1 MLLKLHRCHLVHI
14 TLVLEE
20 TTVHAKGLPSAIISP
35 STTTPKY
42 CLFNSYDM
50 KIFIY
55 DMNN

>member
-20 TTVHAKGLPSAIISP
+20 MTVHAEGLLSAIISP
-35 STTTPKY
+35 STTTPEY
-42 CLFNSYDM
+42 CPFISYDM
-50 KIFIY
+50 QIFIY

>member
-14 TLVLEE
+14 TLVLGEM
-20 TTVHAKGLPSAIISP
+20 TVRAEGLLSAIISP
-35 STTTPKY
+35 STTIPNY
-42 CLFNSYDM
+42 YIFNSYNM